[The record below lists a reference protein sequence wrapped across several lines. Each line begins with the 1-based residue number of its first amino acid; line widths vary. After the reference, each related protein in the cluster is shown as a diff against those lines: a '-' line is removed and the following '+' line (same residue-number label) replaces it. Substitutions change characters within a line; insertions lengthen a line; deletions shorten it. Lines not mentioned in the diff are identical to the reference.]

1 MAMTA
6 TTTSS
11 AQPDPRKK
19 VATFRPR
26 LDFPIECVAAN
37 AAAVCKNAMETIDTT
52 VNSPYIHHKI
62 LHQISLAKRA
72 SMLSETYWLAGG
84 FYNAGVCSNNVKE
97 SEATYMNINLNRE
110 CLKVISQF

>member
-37 AAAVCKNAMETIDTT
+37 AAAVCKNTIDTT

-72 SMLSETYWLAGG
+72 SMLSET
-84 FYNAGVCSNNVKE
+84 
-97 SEATYMNINLNRE
+97 
-110 CLKVISQF
+110 

>member
-1 MAMTA
+1 MTA

-26 LDFPIECVAAN
+26 LDIPIDCVAAH
-37 AAAVCKNAMETIDTT
+37 AAAVCQNAMETIDTT
-52 VNSPYIHHKI
+52 VNSTYIHHKI

-72 SMLSETYWLAGG
+72 SMHSET
-84 FYNAGVCSNNVKE
+84 
-97 SEATYMNINLNRE
+97 
-110 CLKVISQF
+110 